1 MGIFSHVLC
10 TVATVALTVD
20 LSFVDQNQL
29 TRNIFMDETW
39 GYPVAETL
47 RNFGGASAEGTSFL
61 GGCGGMPP
69 QKIFKIW
76 TPEMAF
82 AAF

>member
-1 MGIFSHVLC
+1 M
-10 TVATVALTVD
+10 ALELND
-20 LSFVDQNQL
+20 L
-29 TRNIFMDETW
+29 
-39 GYPVAETL
+39 GYLYWIIYIWLQSLASKQPRSPVAETL
-47 RNFGGASAEGTSFL
+47 RNLGGASAEGTSFL
-61 GGCGGMPP
+61 GGSGGMPP

>member
-1 MGIFSHVLC
+1 MRCEI
-10 TVATVALTVD
+10 
-20 LSFVDQNQL
+20 QL
-29 TRNIFMDETW
+29 YEVIDVET
-39 GYPVAETL
+39 VAETL
-47 RNFGGASAEGTSFL
+47 RNFGGANAEGTSFL
-61 GGCGGMPP
+61 GGSGGMPP

>member
-1 MGIFSHVLC
+1 LYQKLHQFPLQRLQHQPKASN
-10 TVATVALTVD
+10 
-20 LSFVDQNQL
+20 FVHDYILQS
-29 TRNIFMDETW
+29 
-39 GYPVAETL
+39 VAETL

-61 GGCGGMPP
+61 GGPGGMPP

>member
-1 MGIFSHVLC
+1 MSNLHF
-10 TVATVALTVD
+10 
-20 LSFVDQNQL
+20 DQSL
-29 TRNIFMDETW
+29 K
-39 GYPVAETL
+39 L
-47 RNFGGASAEGTSFL
+47 NFPRGGAKILRGSAKQSQGRCAPSGGNFAKFWGGRAKDTSFL
-61 GGCGGMPP
+61 GGSGGMPP